1 MSLSGSTWSTA
12 SALLSV
18 RSTLSSLD
26 GSRESSAPTP
36 LPLFTH
42 LPYNMLAFSTLAA
55 FTALVFTAVS
65 ALPQVSKP
73 FNLPHNPS
81 IPNEAAV
88 EVPHLTK
95 LPVGVPDVLDVP
107 PAASVRLRRSNIP
120 DASTIT
126 SIVNG
131 LPADD
136 VVDILPTLEN
146 ILGDLPTDAL
156 SGLGTQKALVSILT
170 DVHAQLEP
178 VTTTL
183 SE

>member
-1 MSLSGSTWSTA
+1 
-12 SALLSV
+12 
-18 RSTLSSLD
+18 
-26 GSRESSAPTP
+26 
-36 LPLFTH
+36 
-42 LPYNMLAFSTLAA
+42 MLAFSTLAA

-81 IPNEAAV
+81 IPNE
-88 EVPHLTK
+88 VPNLTK

-136 VVDILPTLEN
+136 VVDILPTLDD

>member
-1 MSLSGSTWSTA
+1 
-12 SALLSV
+12 
-18 RSTLSSLD
+18 
-26 GSRESSAPTP
+26 
-36 LPLFTH
+36 
-42 LPYNMLAFSTLAA
+42 MLAFSTLAA

-88 EVPHLTK
+88 EVPNLTK

-136 VVDILPTLEN
+136 VVDILPTLDD